1 MQLYKNNNII
11 IYEVFVSFK
20 IYEVCMKALFITI
33 NHEEHFRKLLKEFGK
48 TGIRGG
54 TILSSEGLA
63 ASQAEIA
70 PELGLNY
77 FRLFL
82 NSGRPYNKTIF
93 LVLEDD
99 KVEEAKECVRR
110 VVGNLNRENVGIMF
124 TIDVDSFEGLTK

>member
-1 MQLYKNNNII
+1 
-11 IYEVFVSFK
+11 
-20 IYEVCMKALFITI
+20 MKALFITI

-93 LVLEDD
+93 LVLEYD